1 MQAGKIPG
9 ITEIPLPTPIDPHVP
24 DAETSRSLFVC
35 YRRDDA
41 PDAAGRIYDSL
52 ADAFG
57 RESVFMDIDTIP
69 LGVNFVSYIS
79 QQLQHCAAVL
89 VIMGRDWTTIRDA
102 EGRRRIDVHADHVR
116 VEIATALKQGIPLF
130 PVLLQNATMPRPTDL
145 PEDIQDLA
153 FHNGLRLTPEFW
165 RAGVERLI
173 KELDRV
179 MKPSSGS

>member
-1 MQAGKIPG
+1 MQAGKTAKLDDISRPVPAE
-9 ITEIPLPTPIDPHVP
+9 THVP
-24 DAETSRSLFVC
+24 EAESRRSLFVC

-52 ADAFG
+52 TDAFG
-57 RESVFMDIDTIP
+57 RESVFMDIDNIP
-69 LGVNFVSYIS
+69 LGVNFVSYIG

-89 VIMGRDWTTIRDA
+89 VIIGRDWTAIRDD
-102 EGRRRIDVHADHVR
+102 EGRRRIDTPTDHVR
-116 VEIATALKQGIPLF
+116 VEIATALKQSIPVI
-130 PVLLQNATMPRPTDL
+130 PVLVQNAVMPRPADL

-153 FHNGLRLTPEFW
+153 LFNGLKLSPEFW

-179 MKPSSGS
+179 MKA